1 MADQMRNRLVYTVFS
16 PKEEGARD
24 LLLAG
29 FREAYPEASDEDY
42 QLAVESA
49 DNALAYADNLG
60 MDLALAPSGK
70 LEMVSP
76 IDVSIGWEYAGHDLF
91 AEILN
96 ERGRQYELGYTEDHD
111 DNHGGEALI
120 GIAKR
125 YLEIPEG
132 ADTGLVRQN
141 LVKAIATLVATV
153 ELVERA
159 ERRLQIELENQ
170 KTMDEIQR
178 LNDQFRKDH
187 GDAAH

>member
-49 DNALAYADNLG
+49 DNALAHADNLG
-60 MDLALAPSGK
+60 MDLALAPSGR

-96 ERGRQYELGYTEDHD
+96 ERVRQYELGYTEDHD

-120 GIAKR
+120 GFAKR

-170 KTMDEIQR
+170 KTMDEIQA
-178 LNDQFRKDH
+178 LNDQFRQ
-187 GDAAH
+187 GQSDAAH